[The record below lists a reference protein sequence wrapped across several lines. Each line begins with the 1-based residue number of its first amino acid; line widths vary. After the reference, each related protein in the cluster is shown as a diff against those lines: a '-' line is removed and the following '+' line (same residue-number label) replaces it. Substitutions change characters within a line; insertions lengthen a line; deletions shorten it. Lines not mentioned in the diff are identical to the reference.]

1 MAAFDFKKE
10 FKDLYMP
17 KAVPVIIDVPEMRF
31 IAISGAGDPN
41 DENGE
46 YKAALELLYPL
57 CYTIKMSYKSE
68 MAIDGFFQYVVPP
81 LEGLWDTSDGVFR
94 VGETDKSRFRWTSMI
109 RQPDFVTEE
118 VFRWA
123 CDEVKTKKRLDPSKA
138 ELITYAEGLCV
149 QCMHT
154 GSYDEEPATIA
165 KMERFIDENGLV
177 NDIGTE
183 RRHHEIYLGD
193 PRKTSP
199 DRLKTVIRIPVRRK

>member
-57 CYTIKMSYKSE
+57 CYTIKMSYKSTD
-68 MAIDGFFQYVVPP
+68 IDGFFQYVVPP
-81 LEGLWDTSDGVFR
+81 LEGLWDTSDEVFR